1 MCINQLTE
9 RRHTQKR
16 PTIKKITRKRKQFDG
31 IRMVRATNNVNESKL
46 TRHISLLL
54 AYSRQ
59 VEPHFYSYCF
69 SFCFLLQGVCLS
81 LFSHSI
87 QKKEAKYLKM
97 NCFSM
102 LCSLMGFHWLQSSSS
117 YLFHIALYNDC
128 DSSVSL
134 KIDFLLCCR
143 FSTLK
148 EENKT
153 PKTKNLVSTVCVND
167 FVRQQMFCCVC
178 FVSSAVVVIV
188 IVGLYE

>member
-1 MCINQLTE
+1 ME
-9 RRHTQKR
+9 SEWYVRRIMWMSRSWHDTFHYFWLILVKLNLIFIVIVFRFASFYKASASPYFLIQS
-16 PTIKKITRKRKQFDG
+16 KKKKQNIWKWTAFLCFVVWWVSIG
-31 IRMVRATNNVNESKL
+31 FN
-46 TRHISLLL
+46 L
-54 AYSRQ
+54 ARRI
-59 VEPHFYSYCF
+59 CF
-69 SFCFLLQGVCLS
+69 ILR
-81 LFSHSI
+81 
-87 QKKEAKYLKM
+87 
-97 NCFSM
+97 
-102 LCSLMGFHWLQSSSS
+102 
-117 YLFHIALYNDC
+117 YNDC

-167 FVRQQMFCCVC
+167 FVKQQMFCCVC